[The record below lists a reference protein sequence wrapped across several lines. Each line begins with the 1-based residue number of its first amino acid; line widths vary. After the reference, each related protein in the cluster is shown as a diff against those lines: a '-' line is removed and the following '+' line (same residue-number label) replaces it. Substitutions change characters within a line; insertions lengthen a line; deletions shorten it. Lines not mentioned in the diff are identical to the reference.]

1 MQHKIVIITDGK
13 ETHARQFVGKKVIKS
28 AMAKCSPDD
37 AFDFNI
43 GAKLAFER
51 LMGDGKPK
59 EGWRVVKRTV
69 KVGDY
74 IRLLTNG
81 GYHFSRPGD
90 ILKVSTTFGGSG
102 VSVLGKDHPRHT
114 DDDNYLWNY
123 AKYEYE
129 VVERVSDEK
138 EKEPKYYNGKIV
150 CVKSGYWYWTAG
162 RVYEMKEGNIADN
175 DGDIRETKAITF
187 DDITNWAKR
196 ELAGLEFI
204 PYVD

>member
-1 MQHKIVIITDGK
+1 MENKKIVIITDGK
-13 ETHARQFVGKKVIKS
+13 ETHARLYDGKKVIKS
-28 AMAKCSPDD
+28 AIAKCSPDD
-37 AFDFNI
+37 EFDFDI

-51 LMGDGKPK
+51 LMK
-59 EGWRVVKRTV
+59 EEKGEWRVVHRPA

-81 GYHFSRPGD
+81 GFSFSLPGD
-90 ILKVSTTFGGSG
+90 ILKVSATFRDSG

-123 AKYEYE
+123 IKPEYE

-138 EKEPKYYNGKIV
+138 EKKPKYYNGKIV
-150 CVKSGYWYWTAG
+150 CVKSSYRYWTAG
-162 RVYEMKEGNIADN
+162 RVYEMKEGNIEDN

-187 DDITNWAKR
+187 DDITNWANR
-196 ELAGLEFI
+196 ALAGLEFI